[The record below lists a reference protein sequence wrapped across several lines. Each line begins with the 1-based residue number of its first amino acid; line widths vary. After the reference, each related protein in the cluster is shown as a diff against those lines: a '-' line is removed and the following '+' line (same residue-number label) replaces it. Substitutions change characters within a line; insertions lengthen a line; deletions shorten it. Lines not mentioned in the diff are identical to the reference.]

1 MSGGRIPRLQVT
13 RQNIGL
19 GRPRQST
26 DLGYSPIITH
36 RSGPF
41 KLTVHFVRLLCTSL
55 SDFFFIFKAACF
67 FVGNTWRRHTG
78 VRFDAGFLETVCD
91 LTVVTRLS
99 RRAPCTARLAH
110 SLGWITNTVRSSV
123 SN

>member
-19 GRPRQST
+19 
-26 DLGYSPIITH
+26 
-36 RSGPF
+36 
-41 KLTVHFVRLLCTSL
+41 
-55 SDFFFIFKAACF
+55 AACF

-99 RRAPCTARLAH
+99 RRAPCAARLAH
-110 SLGWITNTVRSSV
+110 SLGWITNTVRSGV